1 MFTSFCDIFSTRE
14 KQLELQEKH
23 DYIIEKKGI
32 LCPQLFL
39 KLFLLERK
47 LNREQLQN
55 NKKTTN
61 IFSIIKNTQNNMDNI
76 DKYQLELDKVLASKF
91 LCNDLEKF
99 INKHR

>member
-14 KQLELQEKH
+14 KQLEIQENH
-23 DYIIEKKGI
+23 DNIIEKKSYM
-32 LCPQLFL
+32 CPQLFL

-47 LNREQLQN
+47 LNREQLQV

-76 DKYQLELDKVLASKF
+76 DKYQLELDK
-91 LCNDLEKF
+91 
-99 INKHR
+99 